1 MKEKRK
7 LISTLFYIF
16 FAALILI
23 GLYQIATYGW
33 QSAHTKKQAEELAE
47 QVVKWQTED
56 GTENITSDSDKQSKG
71 MTSKNTDSDKKK
83 TIIPNAIDF
92 AALQEQNP
100 DVVAW
105 LYCPDTVINY
115 PIAYCGDND
124 KYLHRDLNL
133 EYSREGTLFV
143 EAENQ
148 GDFSDVNTIIYG
160 HNMKNGSMFKTITEY
175 VSADFYEEHPVM
187 YLYTPGKRY
196 EVRLLAGCLTDTDAD
211 IYTALNDTEK
221 VKETLEQLYKKSTFL
236 SEETW
241 EKTEQLVTL
250 STCSYEYD
258 NARYVLI
265 GKLVEW

>member
-1 MKEKRK
+1 MKRK
-7 LISTLFYIF
+7 KDLRFLLLYVIFALLIM
-16 FAALILI
+16 I

-56 GTENITSDSDKQSKG
+56 DAENITSDSDRQTKG
-71 MTSKNTDSDKKK
+71 TTSKNNDSDKKK

-115 PIAYCGDND
+115 PVVYAHDND
-124 KYLHRDLNL
+124 KYLHHDLNL

-143 EAENQ
+143 EAENK

-175 VSADFYEEHPVM
+175 VSEGFYEEHPVM
-187 YLYTPGKRY
+187 YLYTPDKRY

-211 IYTALNDTEK
+211 IYTALNDREK
-221 VKETLEQLYKKSTFL
+221 VKEALEQFYKKSTFL

-241 EKTEQLVTL
+241 EKTEQIVTL